1 MLRQESIDEFHQAS
15 GANRPIVVLEQ
26 LHWRIQEVRR
36 LDPHEIPVFL
46 LEKLDSGMRQR
57 LQRCAEPVLHS
68 ARAIRDAS
76 HLPAIA
82 AEKCNDPIGL
92 SERVSLQY
100 NRVALM
106 KRHASF
112 ATLQIS
118 TPEEFMPDNILQT
131 DVVGLGANA
140 VDTVCVMP
148 RFPEPNS
155 KIPLSDVRIQFGG
168 QVATALITCTR
179 LGLRARYVG
188 SVGADQW
195 GEAQVASL
203 QSEMN
208 LEVHVREVEGATS
221 QFSVILL
228 EEGVGE
234 RTILAR
240 RDPKLNYPP
249 ALLRREM
256 IVGGRVL
263 LLDSYDSEGGI
274 QAAMWARE
282 AGMPIVIDI
291 DAVQDELTPKLL
303 RLVDYLIASSDFAE
317 DPRELAE
324 KYGCPVV
331 GVTRGAAGAV
341 FLDRGRLLVSP
352 AFKVPVVDT
361 TGAGDVFHGAFIYG
375 VLQKW
380 PLEEIIRFS
389 HAAAALNCMH
399 IGARG
404 GIPALSQVQEF
415 LKNR

>member
-1 MLRQESIDEFHQAS
+1 
-15 GANRPIVVLEQ
+15 
-26 LHWRIQEVRR
+26 
-36 LDPHEIPVFL
+36 
-46 LEKLDSGMRQR
+46 
-57 LQRCAEPVLHS
+57 
-68 ARAIRDAS
+68 
-76 HLPAIA
+76 
-82 AEKCNDPIGL
+82 
-92 SERVSLQY
+92 
-100 NRVALM
+100 
-106 KRHASF
+106 
-112 ATLQIS
+112 
-118 TPEEFMPDNILQT
+118 MPDNILQT

-148 RFPEPNS
+148 RFPQPNS

-168 QVATALITCTR
+168 QVATALITCAR
-179 LGLRARYVG
+179 FGLRARYIG
-188 SVGADQW
+188 SVGADPW

-203 QSEMN
+203 RTERN

-249 ALLRREM
+249 SLLRRER

-274 QAAMWARE
+274 QAATWARE
-282 AGMPIVIDI
+282 VGMPVVIDI
-291 DAVQDELTPKLL
+291 DTVQDELTPKLL

-317 DPRELAE
+317 DPRELADR
-324 KYGCPVV
+324 YGCPVV
-331 GVTRGAAGAV
+331 GITRGAEGAV
-341 FLDRGRLLVSP
+341 FYDRGLLLESC
-352 AFKVPVVDT
+352 AFKVPIVDT

-375 VLQKW
+375 LLQKW
-380 PLEEIIRFS
+380 SLEEIIRFS
-389 HAAAALNCMH
+389 HAAAALNSMH

-404 GIPALSQVQEF
+404 GIPTLHEVREF

>member
-1 MLRQESIDEFHQAS
+1 
-15 GANRPIVVLEQ
+15 
-26 LHWRIQEVRR
+26 
-36 LDPHEIPVFL
+36 
-46 LEKLDSGMRQR
+46 
-57 LQRCAEPVLHS
+57 
-68 ARAIRDAS
+68 
-76 HLPAIA
+76 
-82 AEKCNDPIGL
+82 
-92 SERVSLQY
+92 
-100 NRVALM
+100 M

-118 TPEEFMPDNILQT
+118 TPEEFMPANILQT

-148 RFPEPNS
+148 RFPQPNS
-155 KIPLSDVRIQFGG
+155 KIHLSDVRIQFGG

-179 LGLRARYVG
+179 LGLKARYIG
-188 SVGADQW
+188 SVGADHW

-203 QSEMN
+203 QSEKN
-208 LEVHVREVEGATS
+208 LEVQVRKVEGATS

-240 RDPKLNYPP
+240 RDPKMNYPP

-256 IVGGRVL
+256 IVSGRLL

-282 AGMPIVIDI
+282 AGIPVVIDI
-291 DAVQDELTPKLL
+291 DAAQDELTPKLL
-303 RLVDYLIASSDFAE
+303 GLVDYLIASSDFGE
-317 DPRELAE
+317 DPHELADR
-324 KYGCPVV
+324 YGCPVV
-331 GVTRGAAGAV
+331 GITRGAEGAV
-341 FLDRGRLLVSP
+341 FLDRDRLLESS
-352 AFKVPVVDT
+352 AFRVPVVDT

-375 VLQKW
+375 LLQKW

-389 HAAAALNCMH
+389 HATAALNCMH

-404 GIPALSQVQEF
+404 GIPTLDQVQEF
-415 LKNR
+415 LRKEQ